1 MFPSVSKLTWSPSV
15 SDTEVFEPLNACRAF
30 GGFPDGWN
38 SKEYTCNSGDTG
50 DLGSIPGSGR
60 FPPEEEMATCS
71 SILTWRSSR
80 TEEPL
85 NLQSMGSQRVGHD
98 WNDWAHRVSKNYSVK
113 DIEWWWRCGEKGT
126 LAHFGVN
133 ANWYSYYEN
142 KYEVSQ
148 KNKRIFSG
156 TCDNLGETR
165 DMILSEIKQNTE
177 RQIPHDLI
185 FMRNLKIFNTKKQR
199 IERIKW

>member
-1 MFPSVSKLTWSPSV
+1 M
-15 SDTEVFEPLNACRAF
+15 
-30 GGFPDGWN
+30 
-38 SKEYTCNSGDTG
+38 
-50 DLGSIPGSGR
+50 
-60 FPPEEEMATCS
+60 
-71 SILTWRSSR
+71 
-80 TEEPL
+80 
-85 NLQSMGSQRVGHD
+85 
-98 WNDWAHRVSKNYSVK
+98 
-113 DIEWWWRCGEKGT
+113 
-126 LAHFGVN
+126 N

-199 IERIKW
+199 IERIK

>member
-1 MFPSVSKLTWSPSV
+1 
-15 SDTEVFEPLNACRAF
+15 
-30 GGFPDGWN
+30 
-38 SKEYTCNSGDTG
+38 
-50 DLGSIPGSGR
+50 
-60 FPPEEEMATCS
+60 
-71 SILTWRSSR
+71 
-80 TEEPL
+80 
-85 NLQSMGSQRVGHD
+85 MGSQRVGHG
-98 WNDWAHRVSKNYSVK
+98 WNDWAHTVSKNYSVK

-133 ANWYSYYEN
+133 VNWYSHYEK

-148 KNKRIFSG
+148 KNKNIFSG
-156 TCDNLGETR
+156 ICDNIGETR

-185 FMRNLKIFNTKKQR
+185 FMRNLKILNTEKQR